1 MIIMPR
7 YINDIIV
14 HCTAT
19 RAGQDFSASDIAAWH
34 KERGWRSIG
43 YHYVVRLDGT
53 VERGRAISQPGA
65 HCKGHNAHSVG
76 VAYVGG
82 LDAEGKPADTRT
94 EAQRQALL
102 KLLVN
107 LTRIY
112 RCRIHG
118 HHDYNQGKSC
128 PCFDATLE
136 YAPLYRYA
144 ELV

>member
-1 MIIMPR
+1 MPR

-19 RAGQDFSASDIAAWH
+19 RAGQDFSASDIASWH
-34 KERGWRSIG
+34 KERGWKSIG

-76 VAYVGG
+76 VAYIGG

-94 EAQRQALL
+94 MAQREALL

-118 HHDYNQGKSC
+118 HHDYNKSKSC
-128 PCFDATLE
+128 PCFDAARE
-136 YAPLYRYA
+136 YEPLYKYA
-144 ELV
+144 GLL